1 MLHDHDFLPRP
12 RPADDGQICRSDH
25 KVLVNKGM
33 IDSMTEK
40 LLLRHAIAS
49 PDARRIRLT
58 QGQMTGRILIKE
70 RIVKED
76 TAR

>member
-1 MLHDHDFLPRP
+1 MLHDRDLLSRP
-12 RPADDGQICRSDH
+12 RPADDGQICRSNH

-40 LLLRHAIAS
+40 LLLRHAIS
-49 PDARRIRLT
+49 SSDARRIRLSKS
-58 QGQMTGRILIKE
+58 QVAGCILVKE
-70 RIVKED
+70 CIVEED